1 MAEGEQG
8 MIATHVSAAEEPA
21 NQSPIFARPSA
32 ATISSE
38 KINFFNT
45 LMTDVGE
52 SDTMNAM
59 TREEMTARLELVE
72 AKADARL
79 GRVEERMDQ
88 AIAEMRR
95 ESAQLLQAFKEE
107 RGDRR
112 SEMRNLK
119 LTIITTGIAVVLG
132 LGAANVSMVQSMLA
146 SFESGKSSGAAITQ
160 ATEQLKQT
168 QQQIQS
174 LQDALVQRAKS
185 Q

>member
-1 MAEGEQG
+1 

-21 NQSPIFARPSA
+21 NQSPFFARPSA

-174 LQDALVQRAKS
+174 LQDALMQRAKS

>member
-21 NQSPIFARPSA
+21 NQSPFSARPSA

>member
-1 MAEGEQG
+1 

-21 NQSPIFARPSA
+21 NQSPFFARPSA

>member
-21 NQSPIFARPSA
+21 NQSPFFARPSA

>member
-1 MAEGEQG
+1 

-21 NQSPIFARPSA
+21 NQSPFFARPSA

-59 TREEMTARLELVE
+59 TREEMTARPELVE

-79 GRVEERMDQ
+79 GRLEERMDQ

-146 SFESGKSSGAAITQ
+146 SFESGKSSGAALTQ

>member
-1 MAEGEQG
+1 

-21 NQSPIFARPSA
+21 NQSPFSTRPSA

-88 AIAEMRR
+88 AIAEMRH
-95 ESAQLLQAFKEE
+95 
-107 RGDRR
+107 
-112 SEMRNLK
+112 LK

-185 Q
+185 R

>member
-1 MAEGEQG
+1 

-21 NQSPIFARPSA
+21 NQSPFSARPSA

-146 SFESGKSSGAAITQ
+146 SFESGKSSGAALTQ

>member
-1 MAEGEQG
+1 

-21 NQSPIFARPSA
+21 NQSPFFARPSA

-146 SFESGKSSGAAITQ
+146 SFESGKSSATAITQ

-168 QQQIQS
+168 QQQMQS
-174 LQDALVQRAKS
+174 LQDALVQGAKS
-185 Q
+185 R